1 MNPRSLLL
9 VLCHVLST
17 LRSCLSRKRN
27 SGTSISTSWRNSNFI
42 HQIHL
47 AWQDHPEGLTA
58 NTDLLDLD
66 GGNGAAQRAPLGE
79 IDYTLDD
86 EEPVEEEE
94 SSAPAEGAAS
104 SAPANTVVEGGE
116 QEEEFQQVV
125 RKRGSRGGKDLRKK
139 EFNKYLHQVGVPIGC
154 PSTPLSL
161 AVHLSGLVL
170 SIFKRPPTSPL

>member
-1 MNPRSLLL
+1 M
-9 VLCHVLST
+9 
-17 LRSCLSRKRN
+17 
-27 SGTSISTSWRNSNFI
+27 
-42 HQIHL
+42 
-47 AWQDHPEGLTA
+47 
-58 NTDLLDLD
+58 D

-94 SSAPAEGAAS
+94 PSAPAEGAAS